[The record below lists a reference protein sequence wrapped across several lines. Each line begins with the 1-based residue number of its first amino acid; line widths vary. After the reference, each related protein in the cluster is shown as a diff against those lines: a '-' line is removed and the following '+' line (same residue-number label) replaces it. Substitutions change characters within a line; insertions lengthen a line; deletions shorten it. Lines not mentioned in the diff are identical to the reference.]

1 MCLLSG
7 SLHHSAQ
14 QAFSLQSVSS
24 QTHGHQS
31 ARHGEREVGSE
42 IGLEQIEAYTQ
53 TASSLLLCKPPEP
66 CSVALP
72 SQLIRFPVQLMQG
85 IAASLQDE
93 AQAAPSQNREM
104 ESATT
109 VHGYHETRHPDCV
122 HATVQPQA
130 STPTPALAAAAPSA
144 SLSMLPSSWT
154 PMSKPDGFIQITTQ
168 KPRAVTPTGHDLQ
181 APIVTGLSPGPMSFS
196 SHCIQAARPDASRE
210 ERPTQQC
217 DCNTPS
223 SAQQLVF
230 EPAAQAAGADCM
242 LASPSQH
249 SSRAFEYAPAA
260 AVASSSHMQAG
271 QAQTGS
277 KHSSRGNP
285 IRMARS
291 IVPFVGSC
299 SQSLRKHGPSRH
311 SMTAGTSSS
320 SVAHRSDSGAKSLAS
335 DSFAGFLHQQ
345 GTAEH
350 WPLGHSQN
358 ALWPESAS
366 SSAEASTST
375 AHGSQCTLSHTPAR
389 QNLMQPP
396 SSSQGQ
402 MHQLPSSC
410 DFSVGMVMAGP
421 TSVPTPSQEPVPG
434 SNAPWH
440 RVAAA
445 IPEKTAATHDLSA
458 SSGIGPNDLP
468 THSMQSGAL
477 ITQTDNL
484 LHSSQQGPSTAQQGP
499 STVRQNPSTAAAS
512 SSPVGVVGINRQA
525 DSIATQSSGLQ
536 SMQPSSSTATASTAS
551 YSLTGGAVL
560 LQNPDSSLQYVMLT
574 SEDQIAVQVSL
585 QAKQARQAQRE
596 AGSISDQV
604 QR

>member
-1 MCLLSG
+1 MKSALSKY
-7 SLHHSAQ
+7 
-14 QAFSLQSVSS
+14 
-24 QTHGHQS
+24 
-31 ARHGEREVGSE
+31 
-42 IGLEQIEAYTQ
+42 EAYTK
-53 TASSLLLCKPPEP
+53 TASSLLLCMRPEP
-66 CSVALP
+66 CSVTLP

-93 AQAAPSQNREM
+93 AQAVPSQNREIDT
-104 ESATT
+104 ATS
-109 VHGYHETRHPDCV
+109 VHEDHETRHPNCLE
-122 HATVQPQA
+122 ATVQPQA

-154 PMSKPDGFIQITTQ
+154 SISKPDGFIQITTH

-181 APIVTGLSPGPMSFS
+181 APIVTGLSPGPTLFS

-210 ERPTQQC
+210 KRPTQQC
-217 DCNTPS
+217 DSNTPS

-260 AVASSSHMQAG
+260 AVASSNHMQAG

-277 KHSSRGNP
+277 KHSSRSNP

-291 IVPFVGSC
+291 IRTFVGSR
-299 SQSLRKHGPSRH
+299 SQSQQKHGPTRH

-320 SVAHRSDSGAKSLAS
+320 SVAHESDSGAKSLAS

-350 WPLGHSQN
+350 WPLGHNQN
-358 ALWPESAS
+358 ALWPETAS
-366 SSAEASTST
+366 SPAEASTST
-375 AHGSQCTLSHTPAR
+375 AHGSQSTLSHTPAR
-389 QNLMQPP
+389 QNPMQPP

-410 DFSVGMVMAGP
+410 DLSVGMVMADP

-434 SNAPWH
+434 SNAPRH

-445 IPEKTAATHDLSA
+445 MSEKTAATHDLSA

-477 ITQTDNL
+477 VTQTDNL
-484 LHSSQQGPSTAQQGP
+484 LHSSQQAPSTAQQGPSTAQQGP
-499 STVRQNPSTAAAS
+499 STVRQSPSTAAAS
-512 SSPVGVVGINRQA
+512 NSPVGVVGTIRQA
-525 DSIATQSSGLQ
+525 DSSATQSSGLQ

-560 LQNPDSSLQYVMLT
+560 LQNPDGSLHYVMLT
-574 SEDQIAVQVSL
+574 GEDQIAVQLSL

-596 AGSISDQV
+596 AGSTSDQV
-604 QR
+604 QQ